1 MFDYDLTFQSPWW
14 LLLLL
19 VIPLMWAFSLRSL
32 SGLGRKRRWAAL
44 LFRTVVLTA
53 VILALAEVQLKRT
66 SDRLTVL
73 YVLDVSESIP
83 REQRQAMVKYVNED
97 IKRHRN
103 KEREDRSG
111 VVVFG
116 RDAAI
121 EHPPYDDNIRIATQ
135 LESRIETDF
144 TNLSGALK
152 LRKRLCREDS
162 AGRVVIISD
171 GNENLGNAHE
181 QAQRLAEAGV
191 GIDALPVRVFPA
203 RRSRGRATGDSARC
217 EPRAAV
223 RSARRA

>member
-19 VIPLMWAFSLRSL
+19 VVPLMWAFSLRSL
-32 SGLGRKRRWAAL
+32 AGLGRKRRWAAI

-53 VILALAEVQLKRT
+53 VILALAEIQLKRT

-144 TNLSGALK
+144 TNLSGAL
-152 LRKRLCREDS
+152 
-162 AGRVVIISD
+162 
-171 GNENLGNAHE
+171 
-181 QAQRLAEAGV
+181 EAGASCAARGLGRTRRDHLRRQRKLGECSRAGTAARRGGRWDRRV
-191 GIDALPVRVFPA
+191 ACAVFPA
-203 RRSRGRATGDSARC
+203 RRSGGRAAGDSA
-217 EPRAAV
+217 
-223 RSARRA
+223 